1 VASLLNS
8 QQIGFERLSSDSGR
22 IVERFGIN
30 DLRCC
35 NQMRPP
41 RRTATTRRCWRVVVP
56 NRTCVVWLCHHVR
69 PISFAAASDGLD
81 LSGADAHGLPRSFPD
96 PSHPDN
102 TRTTRP
108 CRSKGREAVVTR
120 EWRVD
125 SGSLEPG
132 RRRLDPAHLP
142 PLCGHATGALRK
154 MLRFVIGGGR
164 GLTHS
169 ARIDRSP
176 LPKVRT
182 DQLVE
187 ILDKETTSMQA
198 GMAPHRGGERLHS
211 GAVATVPG
219 KWYTPSALAA
229 TEEIAVRPGITPSSR
244 GRGAA

>member
-1 VASLLNS
+1 MTTESRHNDSPQCTKRLPLTGRESSNLLGGIACHAGQPPNLVK
-8 QQIGFERLSSDSGR
+8 QLLFALAERDR
-22 IVERFGIN
+22 PN
-30 DLRCC
+30 ALRE
-35 NQMRPP
+35 
-41 RRTATTRRCWRVVVP
+41 
-56 NRTCVVWLCHHVR
+56 
-69 PISFAAASDGLD
+69 
-81 LSGADAHGLPRSFPD
+81 PRSRAPLA
-96 PSHPDN
+96 SG
-102 TRTTRP
+102 TRP
-108 CRSKGREAVVTR
+108 GRSHT
-120 EWRVD
+120 
-125 SGSLEPG
+125 LY
-132 RRRLDPAHLP
+132 
-142 PLCGHATGALRK
+142 PLYGHATGALRRS
-154 MLRFVIGGGR
+154 LHFVIGGGR

-169 ARIDRSP
+169 PRIDRSP